1 MRVFLSF
8 SGGWR
13 NYTLEW
19 LCENGDDPI
28 KCNDNSKF
36 CYESRRKCDGIAN
49 CPNGEDEDFEMC
61 NDFFS
66 DLATVR
72 CKKKNIYHLN
82 ISILATPCDG
92 NEECQDGIDEAHCSM
107 PDYYLIITL
116 IGISIFCLEL
126 AVVSWTKTIRS
137 LCPIDKRLTM
147 TQEDFDSLHGTN
159 ELKSVMQQIQSYE
172 NASKINKDFVMMEI
186 NAHNGL
192 RNETTLCIKVRSYSE
207 F

>member
-1 MRVFLSF
+1 
-8 SGGWR
+8 
-13 NYTLEW
+13 
-19 LCENGDDPI
+19 
-28 KCNDNSKF
+28 
-36 CYESRRKCDGIAN
+36 
-49 CPNGEDEDFEMC
+49 MC
-61 NDFFS
+61 KEFFS
-66 DLATVR
+66 DLATVK
-72 CKKKNIYHLN
+72 CSKKDIYNLN
-82 ISILATPCDG
+82 ITILATPCDG
-92 NEECQDGIDEAHCSM
+92 NVECQDKSDEANCSM

-192 RNETTLCIKVRSYSE
+192 RNETTLCIKVRS
-207 F
+207 